1 MKLKYSLV
9 CAALTGSLFAAQ
21 LQGADD
27 FSYVVISSRLPRSGR
42 HGTATTAEIAGR

>member
-27 FSYVVISSRLPRSGR
+27 FSQRYQQQIAPFLAEC
-42 HGTATTAEIAGR
+42 TATTAEIAGR